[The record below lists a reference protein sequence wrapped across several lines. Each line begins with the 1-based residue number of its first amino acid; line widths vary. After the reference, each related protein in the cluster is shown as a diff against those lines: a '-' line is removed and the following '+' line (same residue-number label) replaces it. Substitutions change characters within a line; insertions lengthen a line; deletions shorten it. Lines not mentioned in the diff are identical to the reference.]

1 MTRAVR
7 PERAT
12 LHLPLHLRGS
22 GTSTIRI
29 QCRQPHLPTLH
40 RSQRID
46 APALHAHLPG
56 IFGPPLL
63 SHGGFVSDCCRV
75 RPSADAHGIVLI
87 LLCLLCPL
95 GGGGVWWCRR
105 QGTKRRADQQ
115 QLCMEPSSASAI
127 SDSDF

>member
-1 MTRAVR
+1 MTRAVP
-7 PERAT
+7 PERAS
-12 LHLPLHLRGS
+12 LHLPLQLRGS

-56 IFGPPLL
+56 ISGAPLL
-63 SHGGFVSDCCRV
+63 SHGGFVSDRCRV
-75 RPSADAHGIVLI
+75 QPSADAHGIVLI
-87 LLCLLCPL
+87 LLCLLCLL
-95 GGGGVWWCRR
+95 GGGGVWRCRR

-115 QLCMEPSSASAI
+115 QLCMEPSSASAM
-127 SDSDF
+127 SDL

>member
-1 MTRAVR
+1 MTRAVP
-7 PERAT
+7 PERAS
-12 LHLPLHLRGS
+12 LHLPLQLRGS

-56 IFGPPLL
+56 ISGAPLL
-63 SHGGFVSDCCRV
+63 SHGGFVSDRCRV
-75 RPSADAHGIVLI
+75 QPSADAHGIVLI
-87 LLCLLCPL
+87 LLCLLCLL
-95 GGGGVWWCRR
+95 GGGGVWRCLR

-115 QLCMEPSSASAI
+115 QLCMEPSSALAM
-127 SDSDF
+127 SDL